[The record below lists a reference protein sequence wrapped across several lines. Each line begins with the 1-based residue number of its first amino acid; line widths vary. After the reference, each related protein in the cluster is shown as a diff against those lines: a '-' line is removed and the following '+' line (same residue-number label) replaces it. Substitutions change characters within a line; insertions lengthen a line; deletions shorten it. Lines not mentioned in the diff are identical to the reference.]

1 MADGNMGFSSRLS
14 MAAAGTAIGSYTEAH
29 EFLAESVAKSLDILD
44 TSGMRGTRSHPAERT
59 RDGNFT
65 IGGTIRY
72 HATPNLLDLLL
83 PRINGAAES
92 TDVFALA
99 DTIPE
104 FDILIDRVA
113 RRFVYA
119 GCKVGRATFRAS
131 AGGLLELDVDVTGKT
146 ETVSATSFPS
156 ISAPTDAPYVF
167 SDGAFT
173 MLSSAREVTDFE
185 ITIDNVL
192 DVRFSNSQSAT
203 SIIASDRIVTCSLR
217 VPYNST
223 NADLYGV
230 NTGSAATASFVFT
243 NGTKSVTFTIGTL
256 QIPDRSPVVQS
267 KGELFLQIN
276 GIAKMTGSTRE
287 LSVTNDPT

>member
-1 MADGNMGFSSRLS
+1 MADGVMGFASRLS

-29 EFLAESVAKSLDILD
+29 EFISESLAKAQDIVD

-65 IGGTIRY
+65 VGGGIRY
-72 HATPNLLDLLL
+72 HATPALLDLLL
-83 PRINGAAES
+83 PRINGANES

-104 FDILIDRVA
+104 FDVLVERVTK
-113 RRFVYA
+113 RFQYG
-119 GCKVGRATFRAS
+119 GCKVGRATFRCTP
-131 AGGLLELDVDVTGKT
+131 GGILELDLDVTGKT
-146 ETVSATSFPS
+146 ETVSATAFPT
-156 ISAPTDAPYVF
+156 ITAPTDAPYVM
-167 SDGAFT
+167 SDAAFT
-173 MLSSAREVTDFE
+173 MLSAAREVTSFE
-185 ITIDNVL
+185 LTIDNFL

-203 SIIASDRIVTCSLR
+203 SIMASDRVVSCSLT

-230 NTGSAATASFVFT
+230 NTGSAAAASFVFT
-243 NGTKSVTFTIGTL
+243 NGTKSITFTIGTL
-256 QIPDRSPVVQS
+256 QIPDRSPVISS
-267 KGELFLQIN
+267 KGEIFLQIN

-287 LSVTNDPT
+287 LSITSDPT